1 MTFERNERPRRP
13 YSSDTNK
20 ENDPNKEKGDDK
32 PNLNNER
39 EGGKPDYNSGG
50 SEGRTGYNREG
61 GYRPRTDYN
70 RDGGSGGGY
79 NREGGGGGYNRD
91 GGGGGYNRDGGGNNY
106 NRDGAGG
113 GYNGGGGYDRGGS
126 GGGGYNRGG
135 GGYGGGGGYN
145 RDGGGGGGYNRG
157 GGGGYDRGGGGGGYD
172 RGGSGGGGYDRG
184 GGGGGYNRGGG
195 GGGYDRGGGGGGY
208 GRGGGGG
215 GYNRGGGGGGYDRG
229 GGGGGYNRGGG
240 GGGYDRGGG
249 GGGYN
254 RGGGGGGGY
263 RGGGNPRQGGRPQR
277 FEPKPD
283 NKIYFI
289 ALLPTAEVGKEII
302 KIKQE
307 FAEQYGP
314 MYALKVLPHITL
326 QVPFTADP
334 ALEKAFCDELTEFAK
349 TQAPFEVS
357 LKGFG
362 TFPNK
367 QNRVLFINVEKSETM
382 SAMHRQLINFLRKEF
397 GFSTMLART
406 GFTPHVTVAFKDLE
420 DDQFN
425 KAWPEYE
432 NKEYEATFKVNNLY
446 FLRHNGKSWEVL
458 QKCKLGGA

>member
-1 MTFERNERPRRP
+1 MNFERNERPRKP
-13 YSSDTNK
+13 YSSDVNK
-20 ENDPNKEKGDDK
+20 EYDPKDK
-32 PNLNNER
+32 PGGYNRPDFNNNNER
-39 EGGKPDYNSGG
+39 EGRPNF
-50 SEGRTGYNREG
+50 NREN
-61 GYRPRTDYN
+61 RPDYN
-70 RDGGSGGGY
+70 RDGGGEYRPRENY
-79 NREGGGGGYNRD
+79 NRE
-91 GGGGGYNRDGGGNNY
+91 
-106 NRDGAGG
+106 
-113 GYNGGGGYDRGGS
+113 
-126 GGGGYNRGG
+126 
-135 GGYGGGGGYN
+135 
-145 RDGGGGGGYNRG
+145 
-157 GGGGYDRGGGGGGYD
+157 
-172 RGGSGGGGYDRG
+172 
-184 GGGGGYNRGGG
+184 
-195 GGGYDRGGGGGGY
+195 
-208 GRGGGGG
+208 
-215 GYNRGGGGGGYDRG
+215 GGGGYDRG

-254 RGGGGGGGY
+254 RGGGGGGY
-263 RGGGNPRQGGRPQR
+263 NRGGGGGYGGGGGQRRPGGGGMR
-277 FEPKPD
+277 RPFTPKPD

-307 FAEQYGP
+307 FAEKYGP
-314 MYALKVLPHITL
+314 TYALKVLPHITL

-334 ALEKAFCDELTEFAK
+334 ALEKAFCDELAEFAK
-349 TQAPFEVS
+349 SQAPFEVS
-357 LKGFG
+357 LNGFG

-432 NKEYEATFKVNNLY
+432 NKEYQASFKVNNLY

-458 QKCKLGGA
+458 QKCKLGGGATPA

>member
-70 RDGGSGGGY
+70 RDGGGY
-79 NREGGGGGYNRD
+79 NREGGGYDRGGGGGYNRD
-91 GGGGGYNRDGGGNNY
+91 GGGGNY

-113 GYNGGGGYDRGGS
+113 GYNGGGGYDRGG
-126 GGGGYNRGG
+126 GGGYNRGG
-135 GGYGGGGGYN
+135 GGY
-145 RDGGGGGGYNRG
+145 
-157 GGGGYDRGGGGGGYD
+157 
-172 RGGSGGGGYDRG
+172 GGGGYDRG

-195 GGGYDRGGGGGGY
+195 GYDRSGGGGGYDRGSGGGYDRSGGGGY
-208 GRGGGGG
+208 DRGSGGGYDRGGGGG

-254 RGGGGGGGY
+254 RGGGGGGY
-263 RGGGNPRQGGRPQR
+263 NRGGGGGGYNRGGGAPRQGGRPQR

-420 DDQFN
+420 DEQFN

>member
-1 MTFERNERPRRP
+1 MNFERNERPRRP

-20 ENDPNKEKGDDK
+20 ENDPNKERGDFK
-32 PNLNNER
+32 PNLNSER
-39 EGGKPDYNSGG
+39 EGGKPDYNSGDRESRPSYNG
-50 SEGRTGYNREG
+50 DRDGGYRQRDYNNRDSYNREGGGGYGRGGGGYDRGNSYNRDGGGYNREG
-61 GYRPRTDYN
+61 GGGGYN
-70 RDGGSGGGY
+70 RDGGGYNREGGGGGYNRDGGGY

-91 GGGGGYNRDGGGNNY
+91 GGGG
-106 NRDGAGG
+106 
-113 GYNGGGGYDRGGS
+113 
-126 GGGGYNRGG
+126 
-135 GGYGGGGGYN
+135 
-145 RDGGGGGGYNRG
+145 YNRG
-157 GGGGYDRGGGGGGYD
+157 GGGGYDRGGGGG
-172 RGGSGGGGYDRG
+172 YDRG
-184 GGGGGYNRGGG
+184 GGGGYNR
-195 GGGYDRGGGGGGY
+195 
-208 GRGGGGG
+208 
-215 GYNRGGGGGGYDRG
+215 GGGGGYDRG

-240 GGGYDRGGG
+240 GGGYNRGGG
-249 GGGYN
+249 GGYGGGYN
-254 RGGGGGGGY
+254 RGG
-263 RGGGNPRQGGRPQR
+263 NPGMQRRRP
-277 FEPKPD
+277 EPKPD

-314 MYALKVLPHITL
+314 VYALKVLPHITL

-357 LKGFG
+357 LNGFG

-406 GFTPHVTVAFKDLE
+406 GFTPHVTVAFKDL
-420 DDQFN
+420 DDEQFN

-432 NKEYEATFKVNNLY
+432 NKEYQATFKVNNLY

>member
-1 MTFERNERPRRP
+1 MNFERNERPRRP

-20 ENDPNKEKGDDK
+20 ENDPNKERGEFK
-32 PNLNNER
+32 PNLNSER
-39 EGGKPDYNSGG
+39 EGGKPDYNSGDR
-50 SEGRTGYNREG
+50 EGRPSYNGDRDGGYRQRDYNRDSYRDGGGGYNREG
-61 GYRPRTDYN
+61 GGYDRNNNYN
-70 RDGGSGGGY
+70 REGGGGY
-79 NREGGGGGYNRD
+79 NREGGGGYNREGGGGYNREGGGGYNRGGGGYDRGGGGGGYNRD
-91 GGGGGYNRDGGGNNY
+91 GGGGGYNR
-106 NRDGAGG
+106 
-113 GYNGGGGYDRGGS
+113 
-126 GGGGYNRGG
+126 
-135 GGYGGGGGYN
+135 
-145 RDGGGGGGYNRG
+145 G
-157 GGGGYDRGGGGGGYD
+157 GGGGYD
-172 RGGSGGGGYDRG
+172 
-184 GGGGGYNRGGG
+184 
-195 GGGYDRGGGGGGY
+195 
-208 GRGGGGG
+208 RGGGGG

-254 RGGGGGGGY
+254 RGG
-263 RGGGNPRQGGRPQR
+263 RPGMQR
-277 FEPKPD
+277 RKFEPKPD

-357 LKGFG
+357 LNGYG

-406 GFTPHVTVAFKDLE
+406 GFTPHVTVAFKDL
-420 DDQFN
+420 DDEQFN

-432 NKEYEATFKVNNLY
+432 NKEYQATFKVNNLY

>member
-1 MTFERNERPRRP
+1 MNFERNERPRK
-13 YSSDTNK
+13 YSSDVNK
-20 ENDPNKEKGDDK
+20 DKDKEYDPKERPGGYNRPDFNSSGD
-32 PNLNNER
+32 R
-39 EGGKPDYNSGG
+39 EGRPNFNRDRGDRPD
-50 SEGRTGYNREG
+50 YNREG
-61 GYRPRTDYN
+61 GGGGYRPRENYN
-70 RDGGSGGGY
+70 REGGGGY
-79 NREGGGGGYNRD
+79 NREGGGGGYDR
-91 GGGGGYNRDGGGNNY
+91 
-106 NRDGAGG
+106 
-113 GYNGGGGYDRGGS
+113 DRGGD
-126 GGGGYNRGG
+126 GGGYNRG
-135 GGYGGGGGYN
+135 
-145 RDGGGGGGYNRG
+145 
-157 GGGGYDRGGGGGGYD
+157 
-172 RGGSGGGGYDRG
+172 GGGGYDRG

-195 GGGYDRGGGGGGY
+195 GGGYDR
-208 GRGGGGG
+208 GGG

-240 GGGYDRGGG
+240 GGYGGQRRPGGG
-249 GGGYN
+249 GM
-254 RGGGGGGGY
+254 R
-263 RGGGNPRQGGRPQR
+263 RP
-277 FEPKPD
+277 FTPKPD

-314 MYALKVLPHITL
+314 TYALKVLPHITL

-334 ALEKAFCDELTEFAK
+334 ALEKAFCDELAEFAK

-357 LKGFG
+357 LNGFG

-425 KAWPEYE
+425 KAWPDYE
-432 NKEYEATFKVNNLY
+432 NKEYQASFKVNNLY

-458 QKCKLGGA
+458 QKCKLGGGSTPA

>member
-13 YSSDTNK
+13 YSPPGTEKDQ
-20 ENDPNKEKGDDK
+20 DPNKERPSGYFK
-32 PNLNNER
+32 PDFNSER
-39 EGGKPDYNSGG
+39 EGRPG
-50 SEGRTGYNREG
+50 GYNRDNDRPFNSDREG
-61 GYRPRTDYN
+61 
-70 RDGGSGGGY
+70 GGGY
-79 NREGGGGGYNRD
+79 NRGDRD
-91 GGGGGYNRDGGGNNY
+91 GGGGGYRPRDNGGYG
-106 NRDGAGG
+106 GGG
-113 GYNGGGGYDRGGS
+113 GYDRDGGGGYDRGG

-135 GGYGGGGGYN
+135 GYGD
-145 RDGGGGGGYNRG
+145 REGGGGGYNRG
-157 GGGGYDRGGGGGGYD
+157 GGGGYDRGGGGGYD
-172 RGGSGGGGYDRG
+172 RGGGGGGYDRG

-195 GGGYDRGGGGGGY
+195 GGGYD
-208 GRGGGGG
+208 
-215 GYNRGGGGGGYDRG
+215 RGGGGGGYDRG

-254 RGGGGGGGY
+254 RGGGGGGY
-263 RGGGNPRQGGRPQR
+263 NRGGGGGGYNRGGGGGGNRGGGRPSFGGGR
-277 FEPKPD
+277 KPFTPKPD

-307 FAEQYGP
+307 FAEKYGP
-314 MYALKVLPHITL
+314 VYALKVLPHITL

-334 ALEKAFCDELTEFAK
+334 ALEKAFCDELAEFAK
-349 TQAPFEVS
+349 SQAPFEVS
-357 LKGFG
+357 LNGFG

-382 SAMHRQLINFLRKEF
+382 SALHRQLINFLRKEF

-420 DDQFN
+420 DAQFE

-432 NKEYEATFKVNNLY
+432 NQEYKATFKVNNLY

>member
-13 YSSDTNK
+13 YSPTGTEKDQ
-20 ENDPNKEKGDDK
+20 DPNKERPGGYFK
-32 PNLNNER
+32 PDFNNDR
-39 EGGKPDYNSGG
+39 EGRPGGYRDREDRPFNSDRDG
-50 SEGRTGYNREG
+50 GYNRGDRDSGG
-61 GYRPRTDYN
+61 GYRPRDN
-70 RDGGSGGGY
+70 GGY
-79 NREGGGGGYNRD
+79 GDRDGGGGGYNRD
-91 GGGGGYNRDGGGNNY
+91 GGGGGYNRG
-106 NRDGAGG
+106 
-113 GYNGGGGYDRGGS
+113 GGGGYDR
-126 GGGGYNRGG
+126 
-135 GGYGGGGGYN
+135 
-145 RDGGGGGGYNRG
+145 DGGGGGYNRG
-157 GGGGYDRGGGGGGYD
+157 GGGGYDRG
-172 RGGSGGGGYDRG
+172 GGGGYDRG

-195 GGGYDRGGGGGGY
+195 GGGYDRGGGGGY
-208 GRGGGGG
+208 DRGGGGG

-249 GGGYN
+249 GGGYDRGGGGGGYN
-254 RGGGGGGGY
+254 RGGGGGGFN
-263 RGGGNPRQGGRPQR
+263 RGGGQRGGPRGGGQRRP
-277 FEPKPD
+277 FTPKPD

-307 FAEQYGP
+307 FAENYGP
-314 MYALKVLPHITL
+314 LYALKVLPHITL

-334 ALEKAFCDELTEFAK
+334 ALEKAFCDELAEFAK
-349 TQAPFEVS
+349 SQAPFEVS
-357 LKGFG
+357 LDGFG

-382 SAMHRQLINFLRKEF
+382 SALHRQLINFLRKEF

-420 DDQFN
+420 DAQFE

-432 NKEYEATFKVNNLY
+432 NKEYKATFKVNNLY

>member
-13 YSSDTNK
+13 YSPPGTEKDQ
-20 ENDPNKEKGDDK
+20 DPNKERPSGYFK
-32 PNLNNER
+32 PDFNSER
-39 EGGKPDYNSGG
+39 EGRPG
-50 SEGRTGYNREG
+50 GYNRDNDRPFNSDREG
-61 GYRPRTDYN
+61 GGGYN
-70 RDGGSGGGY
+70 RGDREGGSGGGY
-79 NREGGGGGYNRD
+79 RPRDNGGY
-91 GGGGGYNRDGGGNNY
+91 G
-106 NRDGAGG
+106 
-113 GYNGGGGYDRGGS
+113 GGGGYDRDSGGGGYDRGS

-135 GGYGGGGGYN
+135 GYGDREGGGGGYN
-145 RDGGGGGGYNRG
+145 R
-157 GGGGYDRGGGGGGYD
+157 GGGGGYD

-195 GGGYDRGGGGGGY
+195 GGGY
-208 GRGGGGG
+208 
-215 GYNRGGGGGGYDRG
+215 
-229 GGGGGYNRGGG
+229 
-240 GGGYDRGGG
+240 
-249 GGGYN
+249 N

-263 RGGGNPRQGGRPQR
+263 NRSGGRPSFGGGR
-277 FEPKPD
+277 KPFTPKPD

-307 FAEQYGP
+307 FAEKYGP
-314 MYALKVLPHITL
+314 VYALKVLPHITL

-334 ALEKAFCDELTEFAK
+334 ALEKAFCDELAEFAK
-349 TQAPFEVS
+349 SQAPFEVS
-357 LKGFG
+357 LNGFG

-382 SAMHRQLINFLRKEF
+382 SALHRQLINFLRKEF

-420 DDQFN
+420 DAQFE

-432 NKEYEATFKVNNLY
+432 NQEYKATFKVNNLY

>member
-13 YSSDTNK
+13 YSPPGTEKDQ
-20 ENDPNKEKGDDK
+20 DPNKERPGGYFK
-32 PNLNNER
+32 PDFNNDR
-39 EGGKPDYNSGG
+39 EGRPREDRPYNS
-50 SEGRTGYNREG
+50 
-61 GYRPRTDYN
+61 D
-70 RDGGSGGGY
+70 RDSGGY
-79 NREGGGGGYNRD
+79 NRGDRD
-91 GGGGGYNRDGGGNNY
+91 
-106 NRDGAGG
+106 
-113 GYNGGGGYDRGGS
+113 
-126 GGGGYNRGG
+126 GGGGYNRGD
-135 GGYGGGGGYN
+135 
-145 RDGGGGGGYNRG
+145 RDGGGGGGYRPRDN
-157 GGGGYDRGGGGGGYD
+157 GGYGDRD
-172 RGGSGGGGYDRG
+172 

-195 GGGYDRGGGGGGY
+195 GGGYD
-208 GRGGGGG
+208 
-215 GYNRGGGGGGYDRG
+215 RGGGGGGYDRG

-240 GGGYDRGGG
+240 GGGY
-249 GGGYN
+249 N
-254 RGGGGGGGY
+254 RGGGGGGFN
-263 RGGGNPRQGGRPQR
+263 RGGGGMRKPFP
-277 FEPKPD
+277 PKVD

-307 FAEQYGP
+307 FAEKYGP

-334 ALEKAFCDELTEFAK
+334 ALEKAFCDELAEFAK

-357 LKGFG
+357 LDGYG

-382 SAMHRQLINFLRKEF
+382 GALHRQLINFLRKEF

-420 DDQFN
+420 DAQFE

-432 NKEYEATFKVNNLY
+432 NKEYKATFKVNNLY

>member
-39 EGGKPDYNSGG
+39 EGGKPDYNSGS
-50 SEGRTGYNREG
+50 SEGRPGYNREG

-70 RDGGSGGGY
+70 RDGGTGGGY
-79 NREGGGGGYNRD
+79 NREGGSGGYNRDGGGGYNRD
-91 GGGGGYNRDGGGNNY
+91 GGGGY

-113 GYNGGGGYDRGGS
+113 GYSGGGGGYDRGGSGGGGYNRGGSGGGYSGGGSGGYDRGGSGGGGYDRGSGGGGYNRGGSGGGGYDRGGSGGGGYDRGGS

-135 GGYGGGGGYN
+135 GGGGYD
-145 RDGGGGGGYNRG
+145 RGGSGGGGGYNRG
-157 GGGGYDRGGGGGGYD
+157 GSGGGGGYD
-172 RGGSGGGGYDRG
+172 RGGSGGGGY
-184 GGGGGYNRGGG
+184 NRGGSS
-195 GGGYDRGGGGGGY
+195 
-208 GRGGGGG
+208 
-215 GYNRGGGGGGYDRG
+215 
-229 GGGGGYNRGGG
+229 
-240 GGGYDRGGG
+240 
-249 GGGYN
+249 
-254 RGGGGGGGY
+254 GGGGY
-263 RGGGNPRQGGRPQR
+263 RGGGSPRQGGRPQR

-334 ALEKAFCDELTEFAK
+334 ALEKAFCDELTDFAK

-425 KAWPEYE
+425 KAWPDYE

>member
-13 YSSDTNK
+13 YSPPGAEKDQ
-20 ENDPNKEKGDDK
+20 DPNKERPSGYFK
-32 PNLNNER
+32 PDFNSER
-39 EGGKPDYNSGG
+39 EGRPGGYSRDNDRPFNSDRDGG
-50 SEGRTGYNREG
+50 GGYNRGDREG
-61 GYRPRTDYN
+61 GYRPRDN
-70 RDGGSGGGY
+70 GGY
-79 NREGGGGGYNRD
+79 GGGGGYDRD
-91 GGGGGYNRDGGGNNY
+91 
-106 NRDGAGG
+106 
-113 GYNGGGGYDRGGS
+113 GGGGYDRGGGGYS
-126 GGGGYNRGG
+126 RGGGYGDREGGGYNRGGGYGDREGGGYDRGGGYNRGG
-135 GGYGGGGGYN
+135 GGYDRGGGGYD
-145 RDGGGGGGYNRG
+145 RGGGGYNRG
-157 GGGGYDRGGGGGGYD
+157 GGGGYDRGGGGGYD
-172 RGGSGGGGYDRG
+172 RGGGGYNR

-195 GGGYDRGGGGGGY
+195 GGF
-208 GRGGGGG
+208 
-215 GYNRGGGGGGYDRG
+215 NRGGGGG
-229 GGGGGYNRGGG
+229 NRGGG
-240 GGGYDRGGG
+240 SRGGG
-249 GGGYN
+249 
-254 RGGGGGGGY
+254 RPSF
-263 RGGGNPRQGGRPQR
+263 GGNRKP
-277 FEPKPD
+277 FTPKPD

-307 FAEQYGP
+307 FAEKYGP
-314 MYALKVLPHITL
+314 VYALKVLPHITL

-334 ALEKAFCDELTEFAK
+334 ALEKAFCDELAEFAK

-357 LKGFG
+357 LNGFG

-382 SAMHRQLINFLRKEF
+382 SALHRQLINFLRKEF

-420 DDQFN
+420 DAQFE

-432 NKEYEATFKVNNLY
+432 NMEYKATFKVNNLY

>member
-70 RDGGSGGGY
+70 RDGGGY
-79 NREGGGGGYNRD
+79 NREGGGYDRGGGGGYNRD
-91 GGGGGYNRDGGGNNY
+91 GGGSNY

-113 GYNGGGGYDRGGS
+113 GYNGGGGYDRGG
-126 GGGGYNRGG
+126 GGGYNRGG
-135 GGYGGGGGYN
+135 GGY
-145 RDGGGGGGYNRG
+145 
-157 GGGGYDRGGGGGGYD
+157 
-172 RGGSGGGGYDRG
+172 GGGGYDRG

-195 GGGYDRGGGGGGY
+195 GYDRSGGGGGYDRGSGGGYDRSGGGGYDRGSGGGYDRGGGYNRGGGGGGY
-208 GRGGGGG
+208 DRGGG

-240 GGGYDRGGG
+240 GGGYNRGGG

-254 RGGGGGGGY
+254 RGGGA
-263 RGGGNPRQGGRPQR
+263 PRQGGRPQR

-420 DDQFN
+420 DEQFN

>member
-1 MTFERNERPRRP
+1 MNFERNERPRRP
-13 YSSDTNK
+13 YSPPGADK
-20 ENDPNKEKGDDK
+20 DQDPNKERPGGYFK
-32 PNLNNER
+32 PDFNNER
-39 EGGKPDYNSGG
+39 EG
-50 SEGRTGYNREG
+50 
-61 GYRPRTDYN
+61 RP
-70 RDGGSGGGY
+70 GGY
-79 NREGGGGGYNRD
+79 NQDNDRPNFNRD
-91 GGGGGYNRDGGGNNY
+91 
-106 NRDGAGG
+106 
-113 GYNGGGGYDRGGS
+113 RGE
-126 GGGGYNRGG
+126 GGGGYNRGDRDSSG
-135 GGYGGGGGYN
+135 GGYRPRDNGGYGGGGGYD
-145 RDGGGGGGYNRG
+145 RGSGGGYSGGGDRDFNREGGSGGYNRG
-157 GGGGYDRGGGGGGYD
+157 GGYGDREGGSGGYNRGGGGGGYD
-172 RGGSGGGGYDRG
+172 RGGS
-184 GGGGGYNRGGG
+184 GGGYNRGGG

-208 GRGGGGG
+208 
-215 GYNRGGGGGGYDRG
+215 NRG

-254 RGGGGGGGY
+254 RGGGGGGGF
-263 RGGGNPRQGGRPQR
+263 RGGPRPGGGGMRRP
-277 FEPKPD
+277 FTPKPD

-302 KIKQE
+302 KIKQD
-307 FAEQYGP
+307 FAENYGP
-314 MYALKVLPHITL
+314 VYALKVLPHITL

-334 ALEKAFCDELTEFAK
+334 ALEKAFCDELAEFAK

-357 LKGFG
+357 LNGFG

-382 SAMHRQLINFLRKEF
+382 SALHRQLINFLRKEF

-420 DDQFN
+420 DAQFE

-432 NKEYEATFKVNNLY
+432 NKEYTASFKVNNLY

>member
-70 RDGGSGGGY
+70 RDGGGY
-79 NREGGGGGYNRD
+79 NREGGGYDRGGGGGYNRD
-91 GGGGGYNRDGGGNNY
+91 GGGGNY

-113 GYNGGGGYDRGGS
+113 GYNGGGGYDRGG
-126 GGGGYNRGG
+126 GGGYNRGG
-135 GGYGGGGGYN
+135 GGY
-145 RDGGGGGGYNRG
+145 
-157 GGGGYDRGGGGGGYD
+157 
-172 RGGSGGGGYDRG
+172 GGGGYDRG

-195 GGGYDRGGGGGGY
+195 GYDRSGGGGGYDRGSGGGYDRSGGGGY
-208 GRGGGGG
+208 DRGS
-215 GYNRGGGGGGYDRG
+215 GGGYDRG

-254 RGGGGGGGY
+254 RGGGGGGY
-263 RGGGNPRQGGRPQR
+263 NRGGGGGGYNRGGGAPRQGGRPQR

-420 DDQFN
+420 DEQFN

>member
-1 MTFERNERPRRP
+1 MNFERNERPRKYSPGYNRDQQEPNQDQEGGEFKKPEFGKDGERP
-13 YSSDTNK
+13 YTPRS
-20 ENDPNKEKGDDK
+20 
-32 PNLNNER
+32 
-39 EGGKPDYNSGG
+39 EGGYTPRGEGG
-50 SEGRTGYNREG
+50 YTPRDGGYPRREG
-61 GYRPRTDYN
+61 GYTPRGDGYTPRGGDGNFN
-70 RDGGSGGGY
+70 REGTY
-79 NREGGGGGYNRD
+79 NREGGGYPPRNEGGYRDRD
-91 GGGGGYNRDGGGNNY
+91 GGGGGYRDRDGGGY
-106 NRDGAGG
+106 NRDRGEGGG
-113 GYNGGGGYDRGGS
+113 GYGGGGYDRGG
-126 GGGGYNRGG
+126 GGGYRDRDGGGYNRGG
-135 GGYGGGGGYN
+135 GGYDRGGGGGYD
-145 RDGGGGGGYNRG
+145 RGGGGYDR

-172 RGGSGGGGYDRG
+172 R
-184 GGGGGYNRGGG
+184 
-195 GGGYDRGGGGGGY
+195 
-208 GRGGGGG
+208 GGG

-240 GGGYDRGGG
+240 GGGY
-249 GGGYN
+249 N
-254 RGGGGGGGY
+254 RGGGGGGFN
-263 RGGGNPRQGGRPQR
+263 RGGGGGGFNRGGGGQGRGQGGPRNFNRP
-277 FEPKPD
+277 PKVD

-302 KIKQE
+302 KIKQD

-314 MYALKVLPHITL
+314 TYALKVLPHITL

-334 ALEKAFCDELTEFAK
+334 SLERAFCEELTEFAK
-349 TQAPFEVS
+349 TQAPFEVT
-357 LKGFG
+357 LNGFG

-406 GFTPHVTVAFKDLE
+406 GFTPHVTVAFKDL
-420 DDQFN
+420 DDAQFE

-432 NKEYEATFKVNNLY
+432 NKEYTASFKVNNLY

>member
-13 YSSDTNK
+13 YSPPGTEKDQ
-20 ENDPNKEKGDDK
+20 DPNKERPGGYFK
-32 PNLNNER
+32 PDFNNER
-39 EGGKPDYNSGG
+39 EGRPREDRSYNSDRDSG
-50 SEGRTGYNREG
+50 GYNRG
-61 GYRPRTDYN
+61 D
-70 RDGGSGGGY
+70 RDGGGY
-79 NREGGGGGYNRD
+79 NRGDRD
-91 GGGGGYNRDGGGNNY
+91 GGGGGYRPRDN
-106 NRDGAGG
+106 
-113 GYNGGGGYDRGGS
+113 
-126 GGGGYNRGG
+126 
-135 GGYGGGGGYN
+135 GGYGD
-145 RDGGGGGGYNRG
+145 RDGGGGGYNRG
-157 GGGGYDRGGGGGGYD
+157 GGGGYDRGG
-172 RGGSGGGGYDRG
+172 GGGGYDRG

-208 GRGGGGG
+208 DRGGGGGGYNRGGGGGGYDRGGGGGGYDRGGGGG

-254 RGGGGGGGY
+254 RGGGGGGY
-263 RGGGNPRQGGRPQR
+263 NRGGGGGGFNRGGGGGMRKP
-277 FEPKPD
+277 FPPKVD

-307 FAEQYGP
+307 FAEKYGP

-334 ALEKAFCDELTEFAK
+334 ALEKAFCDELAEFAK

-357 LKGFG
+357 LDGYG

-382 SAMHRQLINFLRKEF
+382 GALHRQLINFLRKEF

-420 DDQFN
+420 DAQFE

-432 NKEYEATFKVNNLY
+432 NKEYKATFKVNNLY

>member
-1 MTFERNERPRRP
+1 MNFERNERPRRP

-20 ENDPNKEKGDDK
+20 ENDPNKERGDYR

-39 EGGKPDYNSGG
+39 EGGKPDYNGG
-50 SEGRTGYNREG
+50 DGERRPRTDYNREG
-61 GYRPRTDYN
+61 GYRPRTEYN
-70 RDGGSGGGY
+70 RDGGYNREGGYDRGGGGYDRGGGGGYDRGGGGYDRGGGYNRDGGGY
-79 NREGGGGGYNRD
+79 NREGGGGYDR
-91 GGGGGYNRDGGGNNY
+91 
-106 NRDGAGG
+106 
-113 GYNGGGGYDRGGS
+113 GGGGYDRGG
-126 GGGGYNRGG
+126 GGGYDR
-135 GGYGGGGGYN
+135 
-145 RDGGGGGGYNRG
+145 GGGGGGYNRG
-157 GGGGYDRGGGGGGYD
+157 GGGGYDRGGGGGGY
-172 RGGSGGGGYDRG
+172 
-184 GGGGGYNRGGG
+184 NR
-195 GGGYDRGGGGGGY
+195 
-208 GRGGGGG
+208 
-215 GYNRGGGGGGYDRG
+215 GGGGGYDRG

-240 GGGYDRGGG
+240 GGYDRGGGGYNRGGG

-254 RGGGGGGGY
+254 RGGGGRPRPGGQN
-263 RGGGNPRQGGRPQR
+263 RR

-382 SAMHRQLINFLRKEF
+382 ATMHRQLINFLRKEF

-406 GFTPHVTVAFKDLE
+406 GFTPHVTVAFKDL
-420 DDQFN
+420 DDEQFN

>member
-70 RDGGSGGGY
+70 RDGGTGGGY
-79 NREGGGGGYNRD
+79 NREGGSGGYNRDGGSGGGYNRD
-91 GGGGGYNRDGGGNNY
+91 GGGSNY

-113 GYNGGGGYDRGGS
+113 GYN
-126 GGGGYNRGG
+126 
-135 GGYGGGGGYN
+135 
-145 RDGGGGGGYNRG
+145 
-157 GGGGYDRGGGGGGYD
+157 GGGGYD

-195 GGGYDRGGGGGGY
+195 GGG
-208 GRGGGGG
+208 
-215 GYNRGGGGGGYDRG
+215 
-229 GGGGGYNRGGG
+229 
-240 GGGYDRGGG
+240 
-249 GGGYN
+249 
-254 RGGGGGGGY
+254 GY
-263 RGGGNPRQGGRPQR
+263 RGGGAPRQGGRPQR

>member
-1 MTFERNERPRRP
+1 MNFERNERPRRP
-13 YSSDTNK
+13 YSPPGADK
-20 ENDPNKEKGDDK
+20 DQDPNKERPGGYFK
-32 PNLNNER
+32 PDFNNER
-39 EGGKPDYNSGG
+39 EGKPGGYNQDNDRPNFNRDRGEGG
-50 SEGRTGYNREG
+50 GGYNRGDRDGGGG
-61 GYRPRTDYN
+61 GYRPRDNGGYGGGGGYD
-70 RDGGSGGGY
+70 RGGSGGYGGGGDRDFNREGGGGGY
-79 NREGGGGGYNRD
+79 NREGGGGGYNR
-91 GGGGGYNRDGGGNNY
+91 
-106 NRDGAGG
+106 
-113 GYNGGGGYDRGGS
+113 
-126 GGGGYNRGG
+126 
-135 GGYGGGGGYN
+135 
-145 RDGGGGGGYNRG
+145 
-157 GGGGYDRGGGGGGYD
+157 GGGGGYD

-195 GGGYDRGGGGGGY
+195 GGGYDRGGSGGGGY
-208 GRGGGGG
+208 DRGGGGG

-254 RGGGGGGGY
+254 RGGGGGGY
-263 RGGGNPRQGGRPQR
+263 DRGGGGGGYNRGGGGGFGGGGGGGFRPRPGGGGARRP
-277 FEPKPD
+277 FTPKPD

-302 KIKQE
+302 KIKQD
-307 FAEQYGP
+307 FAENFGP
-314 MYALKVLPHITL
+314 VYALKVLPHITL

-334 ALEKAFCDELTEFAK
+334 ALEKAFCDELAEFAK

-357 LKGFG
+357 LNGFG

-382 SAMHRQLINFLRKEF
+382 SALHRQLINFLRKEF

-420 DDQFN
+420 DAQFE

-432 NKEYEATFKVNNLY
+432 NKEYTASFKVNNLY

>member
-1 MTFERNERPRRP
+1 MNFERNERPRRP

-20 ENDPNKEKGDDK
+20 ENDPNKERGEFK
-32 PNLNNER
+32 PNLNSER
-39 EGGKPDYNSGG
+39 EGGKPDYNSGDR
-50 SEGRTGYNREG
+50 EGRPSYNGDRDGGYRQRDYNRDSYRDGGGGYNREG
-61 GYRPRTDYN
+61 GGYDRNNNYN
-70 RDGGSGGGY
+70 REGGGGY
-79 NREGGGGGYNRD
+79 NREGGGGYNRE
-91 GGGGGYNRDGGGNNY
+91 GGGGYNRE
-106 NRDGAGG
+106 
-113 GYNGGGGYDRGGS
+113 

-135 GGYGGGGGYN
+135 GGYDRGGGGGGYN
-145 RDGGGGGGYNRG
+145 RDGGGGGYNRG
-157 GGGGYDRGGGGGGYD
+157 GGGGYDRGGGGGYNHD
-172 RGGSGGGGYDRG
+172 
-184 GGGGGYNRGGG
+184 GGGGGYNR
-195 GGGYDRGGGGGGY
+195 
-208 GRGGGGG
+208 
-215 GYNRGGGGGGYDRG
+215 GGGGGYDRG

-254 RGGGGGGGY
+254 RGG
-263 RGGGNPRQGGRPQR
+263 RPGMQR
-277 FEPKPD
+277 RKFEPKPD

-357 LKGFG
+357 LNGYG

-406 GFTPHVTVAFKDLE
+406 GFTPHVTVAFKDL
-420 DDQFN
+420 DDEQFN

-432 NKEYEATFKVNNLY
+432 NKEYQATFKVNNLY

>member
-1 MTFERNERPRRP
+1 MNFERNERPRRP

-20 ENDPNKEKGDDK
+20 ENDPNKERGDYR

-39 EGGKPDYNSGG
+39 EGGKPDYNGG
-50 SEGRTGYNREG
+50 DNTERRPRTDYNREG

-70 RDGGSGGGY
+70 RDGGGY
-79 NREGGGGGYNRD
+79 NREGGGGYDR
-91 GGGGGYNRDGGGNNY
+91 
-106 NRDGAGG
+106 
-113 GYNGGGGYDRGGS
+113 GGGGYDRGGDS
-126 GGGGYNRGG
+126 GGYNRGG
-135 GGYGGGGGYN
+135 GYDRGGGGGYD
-145 RDGGGGGGYNRG
+145 RGGGGGYDRGSGGGYDRGGGGGYDRGGGGGYDRGGGGGGYNRG

-172 RGGSGGGGYDRG
+172 RGG
-184 GGGGGYNRGGG
+184 GGGGYNRGGG
-195 GGGYDRGGGGGGY
+195 GGYD
-208 GRGGGGG
+208 
-215 GYNRGGGGGGYDRG
+215 RGGGGGGYDRG

-240 GGGYDRGGG
+240 GGYDRGGG

-254 RGGGGGGGY
+254 RGGGGGGY
-263 RGGGNPRQGGRPQR
+263 NRGGGGGGFNRGGGGRPRPGGQNRR

-357 LKGFG
+357 LKNFG

-382 SAMHRQLINFLRKEF
+382 ATMHRQLINFLRKEF

-406 GFTPHVTVAFKDLE
+406 GFTPHVTVAFKDL
-420 DDQFN
+420 DDEQFN

>member
-1 MTFERNERPRRP
+1 MNFERNERPRR

-20 ENDPNKEKGDDK
+20 ENDPNKEQRPGGYR
-32 PNLNNER
+32 PNFNNER
-39 EGGKPDYNSGG
+39 EGGKPGEDRPAYNRGDRENRPDYNRGG
-50 SEGRTGYNREG
+50 GDSG
-61 GYRPRTDYN
+61 GYRPPRDYN
-70 RDGGSGGGY
+70 RGDRDGGGGYGGGY
-79 NREGGGGGYNRD
+79 NRGDRDGGGGGYNRD
-91 GGGGGYNRDGGGNNY
+91 GGGGGYNRDGGG
-106 NRDGAGG
+106 
-113 GYNGGGGYDRGGS
+113 
-126 GGGGYNRGG
+126 GGYNRGG
-135 GGYGGGGGYN
+135 GGGGYNRDGGGGGYNRDGGGGGYN

-157 GGGGYDRGGGGGGYD
+157 GGGG
-172 RGGSGGGGYDRG
+172 
-184 GGGGGYNRGGG
+184 GYNRGGG
-195 GGGYDRGGGGGGY
+195 GGGY
-208 GRGGGGG
+208 
-215 GYNRGGGGGGYDRG
+215 N
-229 GGGGGYNRGGG
+229 
-240 GGGYDRGGG
+240 RGGG

-263 RGGGNPRQGGRPQR
+263 NRGGGGGGYRPNQGGRQQR

-302 KIKQE
+302 KVKQE
-307 FAEQYGP
+307 FAEKYGP

-357 LKGFG
+357 LNGYG

-432 NKEYEATFKVNNLY
+432 NKEIKATFKVNNLY

>member
-13 YSSDTNK
+13 YSPPGTEKDQ
-20 ENDPNKEKGDDK
+20 DPNKERPGGYFK
-32 PNLNNER
+32 PDFNNDR
-39 EGGKPDYNSGG
+39 EGRPREDRPYNSDRDG
-50 SEGRTGYNREG
+50 GYNRG
-61 GYRPRTDYN
+61 D
-70 RDGGSGGGY
+70 RDSGGGY
-79 NREGGGGGYNRD
+79 NRGGDRD
-91 GGGGGYNRDGGGNNY
+91 GGGGGYRPRDN
-106 NRDGAGG
+106 G
-113 GYNGGGGYDRGGS
+113 GYGDRD
-126 GGGGYNRGG
+126 GGGYNR
-135 GGYGGGGGYN
+135 
-145 RDGGGGGGYNRG
+145 
-157 GGGGYDRGGGGGGYD
+157 GGGGGYD

-195 GGGYDRGGGGGGY
+195 GGYDRGGSGGGGYDRGGGGGGY
-208 GRGGGGG
+208 
-215 GYNRGGGGGGYDRG
+215 NRGG

-254 RGGGGGGGY
+254 RGGGGGGGF
-263 RGGGNPRQGGRPQR
+263 RGGGGGMRKP
-277 FEPKPD
+277 FPPKVD

-307 FAEQYGP
+307 FAEKYGP

-334 ALEKAFCDELTEFAK
+334 ALEKAFCDELAEFAK

-357 LKGFG
+357 LDGYG

-382 SAMHRQLINFLRKEF
+382 GALHRQLINFLRKEF

-420 DDQFN
+420 DAQFE

-432 NKEYEATFKVNNLY
+432 NKEYKATFKVNNLY

>member
-1 MTFERNERPRRP
+1 MNFERNERPRK
-13 YSSDTNK
+13 YSSDVNK
-20 ENDPNKEKGDDK
+20 DKDKEYDPKERPGGYNRPDFNSSD
-32 PNLNNER
+32 R
-39 EGGKPDYNSGG
+39 EGRPNFNRDRGDRPD
-50 SEGRTGYNREG
+50 YNREG
-61 GYRPRTDYN
+61 GGGGYRPRENYN
-70 RDGGSGGGY
+70 REGGGGY
-79 NREGGGGGYNRD
+79 NREGGGGYDR
-91 GGGGGYNRDGGGNNY
+91 
-106 NRDGAGG
+106 
-113 GYNGGGGYDRGGS
+113 DRGG
-126 GGGGYNRGG
+126 
-135 GGYGGGGGYN
+135 
-145 RDGGGGGGYNRG
+145 DGGGYNRG
-157 GGGGYDRGGGGGGYD
+157 GGGGYD
-172 RGGSGGGGYDRG
+172 
-184 GGGGGYNRGGG
+184 
-195 GGGYDRGGGGGGY
+195 
-208 GRGGGGG
+208 RGGGGG

-254 RGGGGGGGY
+254 RGGGGGGY
-263 RGGGNPRQGGRPQR
+263 DRGGGGGGYNRGGGGGGYDRGGGGGGYNRGGGGGYGGQRRPGGGGMR
-277 FEPKPD
+277 RPFTPKPD

-314 MYALKVLPHITL
+314 TYALKVLPHITL

-334 ALEKAFCDELTEFAK
+334 ALEKAFCDELAEFAK

-357 LKGFG
+357 LNGFG

-432 NKEYEATFKVNNLY
+432 NKEYQASFKVNNLY

-458 QKCKLGGA
+458 QKCKLGGGSTPA